1 MNYLK
6 DLFGGDPRQFG
17 MVFALVALVTFFQ
30 VQTDGLV
37 LTSANLMNLL
47 NGNAYILVLAVGMV
61 LVIIAGHIDLS
72 VGSVAAFAGIVL
84 ALAMRDWGL
93 APWAAVLLCL
103 GVGALIGAWQGFW
116 VAYVGIPAF
125 VVTLAGMMLFRGANQ
140 ALGHS
145 NTIPVPDEI
154 QYLGGGYLPP
164 LAYDTGLN
172 DPTLALGL
180 AAILWLVL
188 GTWRARRR
196 TLRLG
201 GEVPPLGATVVRLMA
216 LSVVIAW
223 LTYQFASG
231 RPGTSFPIPGLIL
244 VSLVI
249 LYSFLAGHT
258 ILGRHIYAVGGNSQ
272 AARLSGVD
280 TRRVTFLVMMNM
292 SILAALA
299 GLMFVGRATA
309 SGPFDGVSW
318 ELDAI
323 SAVFIGGAAVSGGVG
338 TVIGSVIGGLV
349 MAVLN
354 NGLQLMGVGADL
366 TQIIKGLVLLLAV
379 AFDVYNKTQGRPSI
393 LGLLLRQR
401 PTAGG
406 GHAPGSGSAAGP
418 AADSAASSVAGSP
431 AGAVAGIGVGA
442 SAFRGTDVGFG
453 PNGQPGSD
461 AGNQNAPRSPGSPPV
476 SPGPGTSKRL
486 TLLVLGLVVLGGGL
500 WYLVNGGRQAPPT
513 SPAARGGLTTDGQP
527 SGAPLPQQ
535 ATGPASTADSVS
547 AARRQAGAR
556 PGFPPN
562 SLIGVALPQKTSE
575 NWVLAEQLFRDG
587 LAAAG
592 FKLDVQFAN
601 GGVPEQQNQ
610 IQTMVTK
617 GARVLIVG
625 AIDGSQL
632 GGQLRE
638 AVASGATVIAYDR
651 LLTNTPAVDYYVA
664 FDNYKVGVLQGQALL
679 EGLRL
684 RKGPPPWNI
693 ELFAGSPDDANSQ
706 VFFNGAM
713 SVLQPR
719 ISDGTLVVRSGQTS
733 FAQAA
738 TQGWKAENAQRRMD
752 TLLAGTYPQVK
763 LDGVLSPND
772 TLARAVLTSVRAAG
786 KDLPVV
792 TGQDSEVES
801 VKSILRGEQY
811 STINKDTGA
820 LVGHAIAMVRDLQ
833 QGKVPAVN
841 GDHSYFNGVKIVPAY
856 LLEPLIVTQANVR
869 EAYANDPILK
879 SIVNP

>member
-1 MNYLK
+1 MKYLK
-6 DLFGGDPRQFG
+6 DLFGGDPRRFG
-17 MVFALVALVTFFQ
+17 MVFALVALVIFFQ

-47 NGNAYILVLAVGMV
+47 NGNAYILVLAIGMV

-125 VVTLAGMMLFRGANQ
+125 VVSLAGMMLFRGANQ
-140 ALGHS
+140 AIGHS
-145 NTIPVPDEI
+145 NTIPVPPEI

-180 AAILWLVL
+180 AAILWLVI
-188 GTWRARRR
+188 GTLNVRRR

-201 GEVPPLGATVVRLMA
+201 GEAPPLGATVARLMVLGA
-216 LSVVIAW
+216 IIAW

-231 RPGTSFPIPGLIL
+231 RPGTSFPVPGLIL

-249 LYSFLAGHT
+249 LYSFISGRT
-258 ILGRHIYAVGGNSQ
+258 ILGRHVYAVGGNSQ
-272 AARLSGVD
+272 AARLSGVN
-280 TRRVTFLVMMNM
+280 TRRVNFLVMMNM

-309 SGPFDGVSW
+309 SGPFDGVNW

-393 LGLLLRQR
+393 LGLLLRQGPGQTLAR
-401 PTAGG
+401 A
-406 GHAPGSGSAAGP
+406 GSGAGRG
-418 AADSAASSVAGSP
+418 AGNG
-431 AGAVAGIGVGA
+431 AGAGTGDGTSLHTGPGIGTR
-442 SAFRGTDVGFG
+442 FNT
-453 PNGQPGSD
+453 
-461 AGNQNAPRSPGSPPV
+461 
-476 SPGPGTSKRL
+476 GPGTGAGTDAGMSTRVGIDTGTESTPTAVGPSGIEPGSTAHGKRIGASL
-486 TLLVLGLVVLGGGL
+486 ALVILLVVALAGGVLMLLDRGRLGEGHNQEGDQGGQ
-500 WYLVNGGRQAPPT
+500 GGQT
-513 SPAARGGLTTDGQP
+513 GTT
-527 SGAPLPQQ
+527 A
-535 ATGPASTADSVS
+535 
-547 AARRQAGAR
+547 
-556 PGFPPN
+556 GFPLG

-587 LAAAG
+587 LATAG
-592 FKLDVQFAN
+592 FKYDVQFAN

-617 GARVLIVG
+617 EARVLIVG

-638 AVASGATVIAYDR
+638 AKAAGATVIAYDR

-664 FDNYKVGVLQGQALL
+664 YDNFKVGVLQGRALL
-679 EGLRL
+679 EGLAQ

-693 ELFAGSPDDANSQ
+693 ELLAGSPDDANSQ
-706 VFFNGAM
+706 VFFDGAM

-719 ISDGTLVVRSGQTS
+719 IADGTLVVKSGQKS
-733 FAQAA
+733 FTQAA

-752 TLLAGTYPQVK
+752 TLLAGTYPQAT
-763 LDGVLSPND
+763 LDGILAPND
-772 TLARAVLTSVRAAG
+772 TLARAALTAVRAAG

-792 TGQDSEVES
+792 TGQDSEMES

-811 STINKDTGA
+811 ATIDKDTGA
-820 LVGHAIAMVRDLQ
+820 LVRHAIAMARDLQ
-833 QGKVPAVN
+833 QGKAPAISD
-841 GDHSYFNGVKIVPAY
+841 DHSYNNGVKLVPAY
-856 LLEPLIVTQANVR
+856 LLEPRIVTQANVR
-869 EAYANDPILK
+869 EAYANDPVLK
-879 SIVNP
+879 QIVNP